1 FYLRTGK
8 RLAKRVSEIAI
19 RFRRTPHMIF
29 RRDHA
34 GVEPNLLAIRIQPD
48 EGISL
53 TVVAKEPGPDLK
65 LAPVT
70 LDFKYGEVFGAEPP
84 EAYERLLLD
93 AIHGDATLYAL
104 VPVALALVVV
114 AVAPAAGAGR
124 DSTGGATRAPQ
135 FADYPAGAVFRGT
148 PAAPDFKR
156 NPAAERFGTLLR
168 EGARRGPNFAGHL
181 RVVEWSCGA
190 SCQSWMI
197 VNTKTGRIQDAPE
210 PAAFGLDFQL
220 TSRLLIVNT
229 FARFKAEDPP

>member
-1 FYLRTGK
+1 MIEINPNFAAVK
-8 RLAKRVSEIAI
+8 QRLIPLSPQERIKQEKDGLDVIHDIYRYAKSGFASIDANTLKGSSVGGAT
-19 RFRRTPHMIF
+19 FGNNNF
-29 RRDHA
+29 
-34 GVEPNLLAIRIQPD
+34 
-48 EGISL
+48 
-53 TVVAKEPGPDLK
+53 VANFGPWS
-65 LAPVT
+65 
-70 LDFKYGEVFGAEPP
+70 
-84 EAYERLLLD
+84 
-93 AIHGDATLYAL
+93 
-104 VPVALALVVV
+104 
-114 AVAPAAGAGR
+114 

-229 FARFKAEDPP
+229 FARFKAEDPPWGVPTAKYYVWRNDRFELIHTRATPRSRPQPR